1 MTDVA
6 IKPAALQEYRSV
18 GKIVPTYLVSLE
30 AGKKELSFIAT
41 KFDETNNYAKL
52 VGFYTEE
59 TVPNIISKYDEIIK
73 NTNKTN
79 FVEISFPWNRVLS
92 VRSLLYKHK

>member
-1 MTDVA
+1 MSDVA
-6 IKPAALQEYRSV
+6 IRPAAPQEYRQV
-18 GKIVPTYLVSLE
+18 GKFTPTYLVSLE

-41 KFDETNNYAKL
+41 KYDETNNCARV

-59 TVPNIISKYDEIIK
+59 TEQDILSKYDEIVK
-73 NTNKTN
+73 NTEKTN
-79 FVEISFPWNRVLS
+79 FVEISFPWHRVLS